1 MKWPFAR
8 GRDEKA
14 PPLPRSM
21 ADFLAEAAREIDEQ
35 IAQDPL
41 WHQHLPYRSMPPDQ
55 ARAFEIEKRAIWRRV
70 IHDAGRSEIVALVWT
85 TRADDLVCPACRER
99 EGARFAKAE
108 LRRLEKAPVHLG
120 CRCELVP
127 VR

>member
-8 GRDEKA
+8 AKA
-14 PPLPRSM
+14 QPSPPLSM
-21 ADFLAEAAREIDEQ
+21 ADFLAEAAREIDQQ

-41 WHQHLPYRSMPPDQ
+41 WHQHLPYRSMPPAQ

-70 IHDAGRSEIVALVWT
+70 IHDAGRSEITALVWT
-85 TRADDLVCPACRER
+85 TREDDLVCPACRQR
-99 EGARFAKAE
+99 QGRRYAKAD
-108 LRRLEKAPVHLG
+108 LGRLAQAPVHLG
-120 CRCELVP
+120 CRCELAP